1 MFQPHNRRSHQNGA
15 GSIKTMQGPPQFS
28 QFATTSNS
36 SRDRTESGPL
46 FDYFVN
52 SDDQVEL
59 LHSRQ
64 ANQDLQRC
72 VQELERIN
80 HDLEERLENEA
91 KQNIDIEHECT
102 EIDRI
107 WRLKCEVMEN
117 EVREWKAKYERQEKK
132 AERLREQISRTERE
146 LYGILQRKYEWMRGG
161 GNAAGGSGGP
171 GGLRR
176 SSVSGYS
183 GSGPVGPFGSLRS
196 SDALVRDN
204 SNKPSKGYGDER
216 QKEIVK
222 GLGDFLGL

>member
-1 MFQPHNRRSHQNGA
+1 
-15 GSIKTMQGPPQFS
+15 
-28 QFATTSNS
+28 
-36 SRDRTESGPL
+36 
-46 FDYFVN
+46 
-52 SDDQVEL
+52 
-59 LHSRQ
+59 
-64 ANQDLQRC
+64 
-72 VQELERIN
+72 
-80 HDLEERLENEA
+80 
-91 KQNIDIEHECT
+91 
-102 EIDRI
+102 
-107 WRLKCEVMEN
+107 
-117 EVREWKAKYERQEKK
+117 
-132 AERLREQISRTERE
+132 
-146 LYGILQRKYEWMRGG
+146 

>member
-1 MFQPHNRRSHQNGA
+1 MFQKTNGRSPQNG
-15 GSIKTMQGPPQFS
+15 GGDIKMMQGPPQFS
-28 QFATTSNS
+28 HFASPNNS
-36 SRDRTESGPL
+36 SHDRTESGGPL

-52 SDDQVEL
+52 SEDHVEL

-64 ANQDLQRC
+64 ANQELQRR

-80 HDLEERLENEA
+80 DDLEQRLENEA
-91 KQNIDIEHECT
+91 KKNIDIEHECT
-102 EIDRI
+102 EIERV

-117 EVREWKAKYERQEKK
+117 KVREWKTKYERQEMK

-161 GNAAGGSGGP
+161 GNAGGGGGP
-171 GGLRR
+171 GGFRR
-176 SSVSGYS
+176 ASGAGQS
-183 GSGPVGPFGSLRS
+183 GSDSVGQIGSLRS
-196 SDALVRDN
+196 SDALARDN
-204 SNKPSKGYGDER
+204 SNKPTEGYGDER